1 VFLIPEERAKN
12 GRERIVPLNAIARS
26 IIDSRRSRG
35 EYVFELKGKRLSRM
49 NNKAWLKAREA
60 AGLKEVRVH
69 DLRPSANA
77 CALPG
82 SVWRIDRT
90 CSGTMPGA
98 SRAIISR
105 RKSPT

>member
-1 VFLIPEERAKN
+1 
-12 GRERIVPLNAIARS
+12 
-26 IIDSRRSRG
+26 
-35 EYVFELKGKRLSRM
+35 VFELKGKRLSRM

-90 CSGTMPGA
+90 CSGHAGRITCHY
-98 SRAIISR
+98 SRAEIDNLIDCVELLCEDKK
-105 RKSPT
+105 KSELTLIRCA